1 VAVFH
6 HLRFDSVILH
16 RPKFFVFT
24 VCLEQ
29 VLTEFRF
36 VRAMHPGL
44 RLVEELLDNAT
55 VGVVEGEDGA
65 MR

>member
-1 VAVFH
+1 
-6 HLRFDSVILH
+6 
-16 RPKFFVFT
+16 
-24 VCLEQ
+24 
-29 VLTEFRF
+29 
-36 VRAMHPGL
+36 MHPGL